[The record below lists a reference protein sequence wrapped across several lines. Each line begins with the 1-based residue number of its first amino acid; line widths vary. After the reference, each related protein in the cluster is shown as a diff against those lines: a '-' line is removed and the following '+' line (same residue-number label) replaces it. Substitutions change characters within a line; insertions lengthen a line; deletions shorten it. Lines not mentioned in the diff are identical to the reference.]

1 MTYHDRRNLAL
12 TASSQ
17 AAVDAYDK
25 AAELFHGYYGDPIG
39 ALDAALADDPSLAM
53 AHLAK
58 AGILLTTSEKAA
70 EPIARAH
77 VEAVATQGNRLQARE
92 TGHVAACRAWLG
104 GDWRRAVEL
113 WSDVAVEHPHDALA
127 IQLAHLGDFY
137 LGQSA
142 MLRNRVARVL
152 PYWHEAMPGYGYLLG
167 MHAFGLEE
175 CGDYAAAE
183 REGKRAVELNA
194 RDPWAIHAVAHV
206 MEMQGRLA
214 EGIRWLESRAPDWS
228 PDNAFA
234 FHNWWHLALYYL
246 DLGDH
251 ARVLEL
257 YDARIRPGRS
267 QVVLEMI
274 DATAML
280 WRLTLRGADVG
291 ERWRELADSWAPL
304 AEDAHYAFNDVHAL
318 MAFVADGRVALQ
330 RKLVRAMRCRILGS
344 STNVAMTREVGLPL
358 ANGLVAFGRGQYAAA
373 VEFLRSVRPVASRFG
388 GSHAQR
394 DVIDLTLIEAA
405 LRAGEGRLA
414 RALASERTHLKP
426 TSTFNWRLTARAQ
439 SLLGEER
446 NAGQSMAW
454 SAAVAAA
461 TEGRHMREAA

>member
-113 WSDVAVEHPHDALA
+113 WSDVAVERPHDALA

-152 PYWHEAMPGYGYLLG
+152 PYWHEGMPGYGYLLG

-194 RDPWAIHAVAHV
+194 RDPGDPR
-206 MEMQGRLA
+206 GRA
-214 EGIRWLESRAPDWS
+214 RDGDAGAPGGGH
-228 PDNAFA
+228 P
-234 FHNWWHLALYYL
+234 L
-246 DLGDH
+246 
-251 ARVLEL
+251 ARV
-257 YDARIRPGRS
+257 ARPG
-267 QVVLEMI
+267 
-274 DATAML
+274 
-280 WRLTLRGADVG
+280 
-291 ERWRELADSWAPL
+291 
-304 AEDAHYAFNDVHAL
+304 
-318 MAFVADGRVALQ
+318 
-330 RKLVRAMRCRILGS
+330 LVSG
-344 STNVAMTREVGLPL
+344 
-358 ANGLVAFGRGQYAAA
+358 
-373 VEFLRSVRPVASRFG
+373 
-388 GSHAQR
+388 
-394 DVIDLTLIEAA
+394 
-405 LRAGEGRLA
+405 
-414 RALASERTHLKP
+414 
-426 TSTFNWRLTARAQ
+426 
-439 SLLGEER
+439 
-446 NAGQSMAW
+446 
-454 SAAVAAA
+454 
-461 TEGRHMREAA
+461 